1 MATSTAAS
9 HNPFAVPR
17 MLAPLLL
24 CDRYDKTW
32 TPDDDD
38 DDVN

>member
-1 MATSTAAS
+1 
-9 HNPFAVPR
+9 